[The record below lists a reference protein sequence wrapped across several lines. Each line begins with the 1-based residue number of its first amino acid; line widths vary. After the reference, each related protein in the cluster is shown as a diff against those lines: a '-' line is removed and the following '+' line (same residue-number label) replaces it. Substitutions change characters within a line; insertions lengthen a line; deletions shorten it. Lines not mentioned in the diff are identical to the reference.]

1 MDSKLLVIIVA
12 YNAMRWLDKCIGSVL
27 SSSVQ
32 SDIILID
39 NGSTDSTQDYV
50 KEHFPMV
57 LFKQST
63 ENLGFGKA
71 NNIGLQYALDNGY
84 DYVYLLNQDAWVMP
98 DTFEKLIKAHLNNPR
113 FGILSPLQ
121 LQANMHHLDTNFNIL
136 CGKCAGLLDDVV
148 LGELRDVYEVPMT
161 MAAHWLISKKC
172 LQKVGGFSP
181 TFPHYGE
188 DNNYANRA
196 LYHGFSNGIV
206 PQAMA
211 VHDRE
216 NRTVS
221 EEHQIYR
228 EYIGNLIL
236 FSDIWHPKSHLIL
249 RMFGLSIKGIILNK
263 YPFKRVRNVFKT
275 LSSLREIR
283 KNRIRSLSLKAFLS

>member
-148 LGELRDVYEVPMT
+148 LGELRDVYEVLP
-161 MAAHWLISKKC
+161 I
-172 LQKVGGFSP
+172 G
-181 TFPHYGE
+181 HYIMDFLME
-188 DNNYANRA
+188 
-196 LYHGFSNGIV
+196 LYHKQWLCMTEKIE
-206 PQAMA
+206 P
-211 VHDRE
+211 
-216 NRTVS
+216 
-221 EEHQIYR
+221 Y
-228 EYIGNLIL
+228 
-236 FSDIWHPKSHLIL
+236 
-249 RMFGLSIKGIILNK
+249 
-263 YPFKRVRNVFKT
+263 
-275 LSSLREIR
+275 R
-283 KNRIRSLSLKAFLS
+283 KNIKYIENTLGT

>member
-1 MDSKLLVIIVA
+1 MGSKLLVIIVA
-12 YNAMRWLDKCIGSVL
+12 YNAMRWLDKCLGSVL

-39 NGSTDSTQDYV
+39 NGSTDGTRKYV
-50 KEHFPMV
+50 EEHFPTV
-57 LFKQST
+57 IFKQST

-71 NNIGLQYALDNGY
+71 NNIGLQHALDNGY

-98 DTFEKLIKAHLNNPR
+98 DTFEKLIKVHLSNPR

-136 CGKCAGLLDDVV
+136 CGRCMELLDDAM
-148 LGELRDVYEVPMT
+148 LGELQEVYEVPMT
-161 MAAHWLISKKC
+161 MAAHWLISRDC

-196 LYHGFSNGIV
+196 QYHGFSNGIV
-206 PQAMA
+206 PLAKT

-216 NRTVS
+216 NRTMS

-228 EYIGNLIL
+228 EYIGFLIL
-236 FSDIWHPKSHLIL
+236 FSEIFHPKSHLIL
-249 RMFGLSIKGIILNK
+249 RMFGLSVRAIIVNK
-263 YPFKRVRNVFKT
+263 HPFKRMRNVFRV
-275 LSSLREIR
+275 L
-283 KNRIRSLSLKAFLS
+283 RSLQKIRRNKVKSLSPKAFLS